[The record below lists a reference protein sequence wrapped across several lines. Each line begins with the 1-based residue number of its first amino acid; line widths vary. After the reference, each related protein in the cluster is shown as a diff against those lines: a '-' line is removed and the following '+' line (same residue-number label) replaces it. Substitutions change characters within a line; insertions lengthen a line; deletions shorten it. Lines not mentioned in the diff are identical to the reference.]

1 VRPLP
6 PTPRSPIIETTLLIQ
21 NLSETTTESDLIALF
36 SGVGRVRGVRLR
48 RDHPTGDPGTYA
60 LLELATEEGVDRAI
74 SRLDGHNLEGS
85 KIKVALAD
93 QGNVR
98 AVGGKM
104 WGAGHANAR
113 PKGSRRGARRKK
125 RGL

>member
-1 VRPLP
+1 M
-6 PTPRSPIIETTLLIQ
+6 IETTLLIE
-21 NLSETTTESDLIALF
+21 NLSDTTTESDLIALF
-36 SGVGRVRGVRLR
+36 SGVGRVRGVKLR
-48 RDHPTGDPGTYA
+48 RDHATEDPGSYA

-85 KIKVALAD
+85 RIKVCLAD
-93 QGNVR
+93 GQRGPRVT
-98 AVGGKM
+98 GGKM

-113 PKGSRRGARRKK
+113 PKGSRRGARKRK